1 MTNEAGAATAH
12 AVAALGVTKRFPGIV
27 ANDDVTFEVRRG
39 EVHALLGENGAGKT
53 TLSNVLTGLYRP
65 DEGSVV
71 VDGRAVT
78 LYNDDVAYDDPA
90 AYDLPGPRH
99 RLVFGDAGWNDAGW
113 AYVRDPNG

>member
-1 MTNEAGAATAH
+1 MCSSDLVVEALAAAD
-12 AVAALGVTKRFPGIV
+12 AAEAFDYLPRMQ
-27 ANDDVTFEVRRG
+27 
-39 EVHALLGENGAGKT
+39 
-53 TLSNVLTGLYRP
+53 
-65 DEGSVV
+65 V

-90 AYDLPGPRH
+90 AYDRPGPRH